1 MEKYRGLFLCSS
13 LHGHLGISSLL
24 LTHAHNSAI
33 KWGLSVTL
41 LHAGLRIAVK
51 KTLRSEIAE
60 SKSKCIYNFS
70 SDRRRAPQ
78 RVVPFCTLASNVP
91 ECLIPLFISGRF
103 KIFELDF
110 CQLDRWK
117 MISLYSFD
125 LHFCYYK
132 WGQTSFH
139 MGKSHL
145 YLFFYELFMLLAHI
159 FYCLVCIFFFTISQC
174 KLYSYSQTFIL
185 RIWAKSSLY
194 VLYSFNPY
202 SKPGSWV
209 LPSHFTNEQTEIQN
223 S

>member
-1 MEKYRGLFLCSS
+1 MDCFATCLLHFIVFKRCFHGAQRTAFFCSQLCNIVEKYRGLFLCSS

-110 CQLDRWK
+110 CQLDR
-117 MISLYSFD
+117 
-125 LHFCYYK
+125 
-132 WGQTSFH
+132 
-139 MGKSHL
+139 
-145 YLFFYELFMLLAHI
+145 
-159 FYCLVCIFFFTISQC
+159 
-174 KLYSYSQTFIL
+174 
-185 RIWAKSSLY
+185 
-194 VLYSFNPY
+194 
-202 SKPGSWV
+202 
-209 LPSHFTNEQTEIQN
+209 
-223 S
+223 